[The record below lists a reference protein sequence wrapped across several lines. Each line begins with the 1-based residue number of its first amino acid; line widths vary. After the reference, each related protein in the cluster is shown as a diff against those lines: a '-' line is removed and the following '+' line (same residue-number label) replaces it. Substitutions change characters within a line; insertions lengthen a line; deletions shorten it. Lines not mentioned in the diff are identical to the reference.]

1 MDGTL
6 HYIHQ
11 KSKKNLSVT
20 KYSEKDAI
28 VTAFHTAPVSGH
40 LGINKTATK
49 VMDRYYWRGP
59 QHNDIKDF
67 IGNLSR
73 YYLIFWL

>member
-11 KSKKNLSVT
+11 KSKKNLSVI

-28 VTAFHTAPVSGH
+28 VTVCHTAPVSGH

-67 IGNLSR
+67 IGKS
-73 YYLIFWL
+73 F